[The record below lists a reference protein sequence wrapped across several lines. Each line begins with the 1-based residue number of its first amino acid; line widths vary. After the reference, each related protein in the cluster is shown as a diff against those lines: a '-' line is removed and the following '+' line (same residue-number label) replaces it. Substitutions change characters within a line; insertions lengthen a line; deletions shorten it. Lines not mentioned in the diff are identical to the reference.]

1 MGGFGVKAPK
11 LAFSFLLTCAMSLTS
26 LQWAQAAATV
36 SDITYAIQ
44 AAHILEPSTPFNVA
58 VDGDKVRIST
68 YRDSRENEK
77 DRKINAVL
85 MGRAVIQAAGDAVSR
100 VTVYFYGKD
109 LSQYQEISVSSGDIK
124 AFASGQTS
132 QDQLLSALTL
142 ETKRQDTSADKV
154 AHQLEAG
161 AYARP
166 KYDVALKTNESM
178 LVSTALP
185 DWVPDDEALVEGVRV
200 ASNAAQAAP
209 PEVREIKI
217 AFVDP
222 RGKALTREMTFNAAN
237 VKGMWERIQSDL
249 AGIHIARVQPVVNL
263 QSIQVAAGPLQ
274 ESRARLLSRLKD
286 LEKAGVGIGPF
297 VKAFVD
303 LEQQV
308 NTSDE
313 ATLQAGVARL
323 NASLD
328 AQEKAARAAKE
339 SRPIKTA
346 GGHDTGPDAAPTG
359 GSRAGGPPVKEPG
372 SRWGYG
378 PTPITAEEAAGAPEM
393 VIARKEKELRN
404 PPADLNPLFLKT
416 LDRIVTVLTVNGR
429 ASEAVPYKQR
439 ADRMR
444 MSGVKY

>member
-11 LAFSFLLTCAMSLTS
+11 LAFSFLLTCAVSLAS

-85 MGRAVIQAAGDAVSR
+85 IGRAVIQASGDAVSR

-166 KYDVALKTNESM
+166 KYDVALKTNESL

-185 DWVPDDEALVEGVRV
+185 DWVPDDEAMVEAVRV

-209 PEVREIKI
+209 PGVREIKI

-222 RGKALTREMTFNAAN
+222 RGKALTREMTFNAGN
-237 VKGMWERIQSDL
+237 VKGMWDRIQADL
-249 AGIHIARVQPVVNL
+249 AGIQIARVQPVMNL

-274 ESRARLLSRLKD
+274 EQRAKLLSRLTD
-286 LEKAGVGIGPF
+286 LEKAGVGVGPF

-308 NTSDE
+308 NSSDE
-313 ATLQAGVARL
+313 ATLQAGIARL

-328 AQEKAARAAKE
+328 AQEKAAKAAKE

-346 GGHDTGPDAAPTG
+346 SGPDTDPSG
-359 GSRAGGPPVKEPG
+359 GSGSKGPRPKEVG

-393 VIARKEKELRN
+393 VIARKEKELPN
-404 PPADLNPLFLKT
+404 AEKNPLFLKT

-429 ASEAVPYKQR
+429 ASEAAPYKQR

-444 MSGVKY
+444 MSGVRY